1 MAHENNKLL
10 NMANKAR
17 FIKLIIRDST
27 IIYFVCNRTRNE
39 HFACVQQAA
48 KLNFAAVTLTTAV
61 KVKIIFIFIY
71 YYNYNISICIFLV

>member
-48 KLNFAAVTLTTAV
+48 KLNFAGRYLDDGL
-61 KVKIIFIFIY
+61 FIRFE
-71 YYNYNISICIFLV
+71 ISANFK